1 MKKLLVIIYC
11 LFTSILFSEEYTVE
25 ALGDFSRKEINLE
38 IKYLQFLKPNLNG
51 KTHLEN
57 MVMDTV

>member
-11 LFTSILFSEEYTVE
+11 LFSSILFSEEYTVE

-38 IKYLQFLKPNLNG
+38 NKVFTIEKMA
-51 KTHLEN
+51 LEK
-57 MVMDTV
+57 